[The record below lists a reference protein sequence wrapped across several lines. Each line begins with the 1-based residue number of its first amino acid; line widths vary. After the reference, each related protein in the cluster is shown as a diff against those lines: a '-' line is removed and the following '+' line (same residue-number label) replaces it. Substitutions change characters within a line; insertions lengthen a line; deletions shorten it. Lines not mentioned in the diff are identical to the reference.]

1 MKRSF
6 TAALAFVLL
15 AALALSPLSA
25 QAAGGPPGP
34 ASPIM
39 PAAPGQKAGEK
50 AQGKAREELLAL
62 RKEFRDLSLT
72 DQEIKA
78 IGDILDRKADD
89 LAKAQA
95 EIRIVQARLERLML
109 DANPSMDEIQKLVRS
124 SLDWEYSVRMIRI
137 QQSLELRKLLG
148 DQRWATLQR
157 LMRAF
162 QKARQLGLVD
172 GTGGGELPAALAASL
187 GKL

>member
-1 MKRSF
+1 MKRSL
-6 TAALAFVLL
+6 TAMLALILL

-25 QAAGGPPGP
+25 QAGG
-34 ASPIM
+34 SPSGATLQAT
-39 PAAPGQKAGEK
+39 PAAPGQKGG
-50 AQGKAREELLAL
+50 GKAHEELLAL
-62 RKEFRDLSLT
+62 RKELRELSLS

-124 SLDWEYSVRMIRI
+124 SLDWEYSIRMIRI

-172 GTGGGELPAALAASL
+172 ARGGGELPAALAASL

>member
-6 TAALAFVLL
+6 TAALAIALL

-25 QAAGGPPGP
+25 QAAGGPPMP
-34 ASPIM
+34 ATQ
-39 PAAPGQKAGEK
+39 AAPGQKAGDK
-50 AQGKAREELLAL
+50 SQGKAREELLAL

-172 GTGGGELPAALAASL
+172 GTGGGELPASLAASL

>member
-6 TAALAFVLL
+6 TAALAFALL
-15 AALALSPLSA
+15 AALAVSPLSA
-25 QAAGGPPGP
+25 QTGGPPGT
-34 ASPIM
+34 
-39 PAAPGQKAGEK
+39 AAPAPSAATGQKAP
-50 AQGKAREELLAL
+50 AKAREELLVL

-78 IGDILDRKADD
+78 IGDIMDRGADD

-157 LMRAF
+157 LIRAF

-172 GTGGGELPAALAASL
+172 ARGGGELPAALAASL
-187 GKL
+187 GRL

>member
-6 TAALAFVLL
+6 TAALALFLL
-15 AALALSPLSA
+15 AVLALSPLSA
-25 QAAGGPPGP
+25 QAAGGPSG
-34 ASPIM
+34 
-39 PAAPGQKAGEK
+39 PAAPGQKAGDK
-50 AQGKAREELLAL
+50 SQGKAREELIAL

-109 DANPSMDEIQKLVRS
+109 DSNPPMDEIQKLVRS

-137 QQSLELRKLLG
+137 QQSLDLRKLLG

-172 GTGGGELPAALAASL
+172 PSGGGELPASLAASL